1 MLTLQHSPAH
11 RYSCRMPETK
21 VRPKAP
27 GELVPASHVKNL
39 LHELAIQMHQT
50 RVVGWKDGAMAPK
63 KG

>member
-1 MLTLQHSPAH
+1 
-11 RYSCRMPETK
+11 MPETK

-27 GELVPASHVKNL
+27 GELVPAAHVKNL